1 MELGGRLYSLGARS
15 AMEAEAESPVP
26 SGSRPLRENATVG
39 PHERRVLMGVPLNP
53 RAGERPNGLGPSGHP
68 RSGEDSDRLS
78 PGGGRDAP
86 NGAGAAGPNGMAN
99 VVIAGGSDETRL
111 LLRGLVRLHHHRV
124 VAEGYGPETVGQV
137 PRDVE
142 APVFLIDADLENPK
156 WLEQIAGIAARHPQG
171 RVVLLT
177 SDGSASFEARV
188 RGLGVDRL
196 LRRPFAVHDL
206 VEAIGPGP
214 TP

>member
-1 MELGGRLYSLGARS
+1 
-15 AMEAEAESPVP
+15 
-26 SGSRPLRENATVG
+26 
-39 PHERRVLMGVPLNP
+39 MGVPLTH
-53 RAGERPNGLGPSGHP
+53 RQGERPNGLGLRGRP
-68 RSGEDSDRLS
+68 RSGEDPGRPS
-78 PGGGRDAP
+78 PGGGRDVP
-86 NGAGAAGPNGMAN
+86 NGIGAAGPNGMAN

-124 VAEGYGPETVGQV
+124 VAEGYGPETIGQV

-142 APVFLIDADLENPK
+142 SPVFLLDADLENPK
-156 WLEQIAGIAARHPQG
+156 WVEQIGGIAQRHPQH

-177 SDGSASFEARV
+177 SDGTASFEARM

-206 VEAIGPGP
+206 VEAIDP
-214 TP
+214 TQAP

>member
-1 MELGGRLYSLGARS
+1 MA
-15 AMEAEAESPVP
+15 P
-26 SGSRPLRENATVG
+26 
-39 PHERRVLMGVPLNP
+39 
-53 RAGERPNGLGPSGHP
+53 AGWGK
-68 RSGEDSDRLS
+68 
-78 PGGGRDAP
+78 DAQ

-124 VAEGYGPETVGQV
+124 VAEGYGPETLAQLPAELV
-137 PRDVE
+137 

-156 WLEQIAGIAARHPQG
+156 WLEEIAGLAKRHPQR

-177 SDGSASFEARV
+177 SDGTPAFEAKMRS
-188 RGLGVDRL
+188 LGIDRL

-206 VEAIGPGP
+206 VDAIEPSA